1 MIKIIPIQPIAPIKE
16 YNQDRGSGFSEVLKK
31 EMKKEDKQALECAKG
46 LKSYCEEYA
55 ENDCLGCIFLLNNLG
70 CQDVEK
76 ARVFFQDS
84 GKYPFEWTLDKP
96 WRG

>member
-1 MIKIIPIQPIAPIKE
+1 MVLSS
-16 YNQDRGSGFSEVLKK
+16 GSEPECGGEHGNLVGGIG
-31 EMKKEDKQALECAKG
+31 MDDKQALECAKG